1 MHTQVHRD
9 TEKVD
14 GMFGTLVIQ
23 LPSDYSGGEL
33 IVKHRGEE
41 KVFSFS
47 GLQGS
52 TNFHIAAFYADCQ
65 HEIKKVTA
73 GNRLCLVY
81 NPRVQE
87 VHTKAEVVHLTPDLL
102 G

>member
-1 MHTQVHRD
+1 MTL
-9 TEKVD
+9 D

-23 LPSDYSGGEL
+23 LPSDCSGGEL

-52 TNFHIAAFYADCQ
+52 TNFHFAAFYADCQ
-65 HEIKKVTA
+65 HEVTA
-73 GNRLCLVY
+73 GNRLCLFFTKGSKSFLVPPD
-81 NPRVQE
+81 NINRV
-87 VHTKAEVVHLTPDLL
+87 VAAV
-102 G
+102 